1 MISVLKNL
9 WKTLELNR
17 KYQTI
22 ALTFLIIV
30 CAFAELVSIAAV
42 IPFIS
47 ILVSPETILEN
58 TFISFLADS
67 LDLKT
72 LPELRKAVT
81 IFFIIIII
89 VAALL
94 RFTLLYF
101 QTRLSFAIGADYARS
116 MYFKTLH
123 QPFLVHVN
131 RNSSEV
137 VSTIVLKANMLST
150 SALLPLLT
158 IVSSS
163 VILIFIVIGV
173 LIIDPWITLIVF
185 SSFFLSYVLLSFLT
199 KKRLDSDSYDVNF
212 KQDDLMRSIQEGLG
226 GIRDIIIDNLQQ
238 TFTNDFEK
246 SHYGF
251 RRAAGNIHIIAS
263 SPKYAIE
270 AVGMII
276 IMLIALSLINTS
288 DNSIVTGIPILGV
301 LALVAQKLFPILQAL
316 FASISTLRGSID
328 SMDAVFNLYDQKIS
342 EIGNEA
348 NLISFDN
355 KIEFR
360 NTSFKYVKESE
371 PVLDNINIAFNKGDK
386 IGIIGETGSG
396 KSTLMDILMG
406 LIIPTHGS
414 LCIDNIPINASNSN
428 SWQRFISHVP
438 QSIFLTDSTIAE
450 NIAFG
455 IPLKDIDIVK
465 VKKAAERAQISE
477 TIELLDK
484 KYFSN
489 VGERGTKLSGGQLQ
503 RIGLA
508 RALYKESDIIILD
521 EATSALDSNTEN
533 SVMKAINNGSKEITL
548 FIVAHRLST
557 LKDCT
562 RIIKIEDGK
571 ISYSGSYENIPN

>member
-1 MISVLKNL
+1 MISVLKKL
-9 WKTLELNR
+9 WKTLELYR
-17 KYQTI
+17 RYQVL
-22 ALTFLIIV
+22 ALTFLMIV
-30 CAFAELVSIAAV
+30 CAFAELVSIGAV
-42 IPFIS
+42 LPFIT

-58 TFISFLADS
+58 TFIPFLADS

-72 LPELRKAVT
+72 IPELRKAIT
-81 IFFIIIII
+81 IFFITIVI

-94 RFTLLYF
+94 RFLLLYF
-101 QTRLSFAIGADYARS
+101 QTRLSFSIGADYARS

-137 VSTIVLKANMLST
+137 VSTIVLKANSLST

-163 VILIFIVIGV
+163 IILIFIVIGV
-173 LIIDPWITLIVF
+173 LIIDPWITVIVF
-185 SSFFLSYVLLSFLT
+185 SSFFLSYVLLTFLT
-199 KKRLDSDSYDVNF
+199 KNRLDSDSYDVNF

-238 TFTNDFEK
+238 TYTNEFEK
-246 SHYGF
+246 SHYGY

-276 IMLIALSLINTS
+276 IMIVALSLINTS
-288 DNSIVTGIPILGV
+288 DNSITTAIPILGV

-316 FASISTLRGSID
+316 FASISTLRGSVD
-328 SMDAVFNLYDQKIS
+328 SMDAIFNLYDQKIS
-342 EIGNEA
+342 ELANEV
-348 NLISFDN
+348 NPISFVN
-355 KIEFR
+355 KISFR
-360 NTSFKYVKESE
+360 NISFKYVKESK
-371 PVLDNINIAFNKGDK
+371 PVLDKINIDFNKGDK

-406 LIIPTHGS
+406 LIIPTNGS

-428 SWQRFISHVP
+428 SWQGFISHVP

-455 IPLKDIDIVK
+455 IPLKDIDMVK
-465 VKKAAERAQISE
+465 VKEAAERAQISE

-521 EATSALDSNTEN
+521 EATSALDSSTES
-533 SVMKAINNGSKEITL
+533 SVMKSINNGTKEITL

-562 RIIKIEDGK
+562 RVIKIEDGK

>member
-1 MISVLKNL
+1 MISVLKKL
-9 WKTLELNR
+9 WKTLGR
-17 KYQTI
+17 YRRYQVL
-22 ALTFLIIV
+22 ALTFLMIV
-30 CAFAELVSIAAV
+30 CAFAELVSIGAV
-42 IPFIS
+42 IPFIT

-72 LPELRKAVT
+72 IPELRKAIT
-81 IFFIIIII
+81 IFFITI
-89 VAALL
+89 VIAAALL
-94 RFTLLYF
+94 RFLLLYF
-101 QTRLSFAIGADYARS
+101 QTRLSFSIGADYARS

-137 VSTIVLKANMLST
+137 VSTIVLKANSLST

-163 VILIFIVIGV
+163 IILIFIVIGV
-173 LIIDPWITLIVF
+173 LIIDPWITVIVF
-185 SSFFLSYVLLSFLT
+185 SSFFISYVLLSFLT
-199 KKRLDSDSYDVNF
+199 KNRLDSDSYNVNF

-238 TFTNDFEK
+238 TYTNEFEK

-270 AVGMII
+270 AVGMIV
-276 IMLIALSLINTS
+276 IMIVALSFINTS
-288 DNSIVTGIPILGV
+288 DNTITTAIPILGV

-316 FASISTLRGSID
+316 FASISTLRGSVD
-328 SMDAVFNLYDQKIS
+328 SMHAIFNLYDQKIL
-342 EIGNEA
+342 EIDNEV
-348 NLISFDN
+348 NPISFVN
-355 KIEFR
+355 KISFR
-360 NTSFKYVKESE
+360 NISFKYAKESKL
-371 PVLDNINIAFNKGDK
+371 VLDKINIDFNRGDK

-406 LIIPTHGS
+406 LIIPTNGS
-414 LCIDNIPINASNSN
+414 LCIDNIPINSSNSN
-428 SWQRFISHVP
+428 SWQEFISHVP

-455 IPLKDIDIVK
+455 IPLKDIDMAK
-465 VKKAAERAQISE
+465 VKEAAKRAQISE

-521 EATSALDSNTEN
+521 EATSALDSSTES
-533 SVMKAINNGSKEITL
+533 SVMKSINNGSKEITL